1 MDLEKYGSWVEWRWN
16 SFILADDVEYGTRLD
31 FGVVTMFELRVWYY
45 LAKIL
50 LLLIYRLG
58 KCRI

>member
-1 MDLEKYGSWVEWRWN
+1 MEG
-16 SFILADDVEYGTRLD
+16 DVKCGIRLD

-45 LAKIL
+45 LAKVL
-50 LLLIYRLG
+50 LLLTYRFG